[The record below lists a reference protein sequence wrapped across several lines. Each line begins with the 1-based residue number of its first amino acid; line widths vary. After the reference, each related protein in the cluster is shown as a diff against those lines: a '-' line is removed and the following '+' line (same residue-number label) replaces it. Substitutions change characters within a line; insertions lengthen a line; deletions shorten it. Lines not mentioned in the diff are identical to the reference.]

1 MKYERVVKG
10 VFKNRPNRFIA
21 NVEIDGVV
29 EVVHV
34 KNTGRCRELL
44 TENAIVFC
52 EESSNPN
59 RKTRYDLIA
68 VYKGDI
74 LINMDSQAPNKV
86 FMEYLK
92 SGNCIG
98 KLDYIKREYTYSNS
112 RIDFY
117 CEKGEDK
124 YLIEVKGVT
133 LENNGIVAFP
143 DAPTLRGVKHIEEL
157 IKATQE
163 GYNTAVAFVVQMEE
177 VKYFVPNDE
186 THIEFGNALRK
197 AEKAGVKIL
206 CLNCSVEYNALN
218 ILGKID
224 YRL

>member
-10 VFKNRPNRFIA
+10 VFKSRPNRFIA
-21 NVEIDGVV
+21 NVEIDGVA

-68 VYKGDI
+68 VYKGDM

-86 FMEYLK
+86 FMEYLERGK
-92 SGNCIG
+92 CLG
-98 KLDYIKREYTYSNS
+98 KLDYIKREYTYGNS

-163 GYNTAVAFVVQMEE
+163 GYNTVVAFVVQMED